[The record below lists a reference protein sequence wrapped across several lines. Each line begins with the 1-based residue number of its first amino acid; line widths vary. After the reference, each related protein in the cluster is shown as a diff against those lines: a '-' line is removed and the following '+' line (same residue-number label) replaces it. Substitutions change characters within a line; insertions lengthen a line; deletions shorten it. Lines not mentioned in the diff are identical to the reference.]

1 MTPGLC
7 IWEMHT
13 ATLLIILEDLTK
25 YYNNMP
31 ESAILA
37 TYATTPIHM
46 MKGVQAG
53 PNTQTSHLSLT
64 SKAGGPDRAT
74 YRVRGTIR
82 SDALTCVIAA
92 ISHWSIFRAD

>member
-1 MTPGLC
+1 MTPGLY
-7 IWEMHT
+7 IWEMHA

-46 MKGVQAG
+46 MKG
-53 PNTQTSHLSLT
+53 
-64 SKAGGPDRAT
+64 
-74 YRVRGTIR
+74 
-82 SDALTCVIAA
+82 C
-92 ISHWSIFRAD
+92 

>member
-13 ATLLIILEDLTK
+13 ATLLIILEDLIK

-37 TYATTPIHM
+37 TYATTLIHM
-46 MKGVQAG
+46 MKGCYLGQIPG
-53 PNTQTSHLSLT
+53 LLT
-64 SKAGGPDRAT
+64 
-74 YRVRGTIR
+74 
-82 SDALTCVIAA
+82 
-92 ISHWSIFRAD
+92 

>member
-31 ESAILA
+31 ESTILA
-37 TYATTPIHM
+37 TYAATPIHT
-46 MKGVQAG
+46 MKG
-53 PNTQTSHLSLT
+53 
-64 SKAGGPDRAT
+64 
-74 YRVRGTIR
+74 
-82 SDALTCVIAA
+82 C
-92 ISHWSIFRAD
+92 

>member
-46 MKGVQAG
+46 MKGCYLG
-53 PNTQTSHLSLT
+53 HIPGLLT
-64 SKAGGPDRAT
+64 
-74 YRVRGTIR
+74 
-82 SDALTCVIAA
+82 
-92 ISHWSIFRAD
+92 